1 MEYKKIE
8 KEKYNL
14 HLIQT
19 DKFKTITV
27 KVNFKRKL
35 AKEEITKRNLL
46 VSVLTEGTKNYPSK
60 RLMEIKT
67 EDLYDLA
74 YRSINFQTG
83 KYTVLSF
90 DMTYINEKYTED
102 NMNEE
107 SFKFLHEIIYN
118 PNIDN
123 NSFNKINFNNAY
135 KSMKDSLSS
144 IKEDTI
150 MYAQMRM
157 LEEMKK
163 DIISYRSIGYESDLD
178 KITSEDLY
186 TYYLDIINNDC
197 IDIFI
202 IGDIDIDLIS
212 SLVEKYITVSNNI
225 KIDDNHFYVPSD
237 TDRSINVVKEK
248 VDKEQSTLVLGFLL
262 DNLTDFEKRYVL
274 SIYNYILGGSTE
286 SNLFQTI
293 REENSLCYYV
303 TSSNQ
308 ALTST
313 SMIRLGINAKDY
325 DDALNLINIELN
337 NMKNGNFDDNKIEN
351 AKTIYINSLSELE
364 DNPDSIISLYTG
376 IEYLKSDNIE
386 VRKEKILSVTK
397 EDIINVA
404 NKIYLS
410 VIYLLEG
417 SDDNEEE

>member
-14 HLIQT
+14 HLINT
-19 DKFKTITV
+19 DKFKTITI

-35 AKEEITKRNLL
+35 VKDEITKRNLL
-46 VSVLTEGTKNYPSK
+46 VSVLTEGTLNYPSK

-67 EDLYDLA
+67 EELYDLA
-74 YRSINFQTG
+74 YRTINFQTG
-83 KYTVLSF
+83 KYSVLSF
-90 DMTYINEKYTED
+90 DMTFINEKYTEE
-102 NMNEE
+102 NMNSE
-107 SFKFLHEIIYN
+107 SFKFLHELIYN
-118 PNIDN
+118 PNIENDA
-123 NSFNKINFNNAY
+123 FNDINFNNAY
-135 KSMKDSLSS
+135 KSMEDYLKS

-150 MYAQMRM
+150 GYSQMRM
-157 LEEMKK
+157 LEEMKQ
-163 DIISYRSIGYESDLD
+163 DIISYRTVGYL
-178 KITSEDLY
+178 EDLKNIDSKSLY
-186 TYYLDIINNDC
+186 EYYLDIIKNDC
-197 IDIFI
+197 IDIFV
-202 IGDIDIDLIS
+202 IGDFDNDLVAN
-212 SLVEKYITVSNNI
+212 LVDKYITVYDNK
-225 KIDDNHFYVPSD
+225 KIDDNHFYVPSNI
-237 TDRSINVVKEK
+237 DRKINVVREK
-248 VDKEQSTLVLGFLL
+248 VDKEQSTLVLGFIL
-262 DNLTDFEKRYVL
+262 DNLSDFEKRYVL

-286 SNLFQTI
+286 SNLFKTI

-308 ALTST
+308 ALIST
-313 SMIRLGINAKDY
+313 SMIRLGINAEDY
-325 DDALNLINIELN
+325 DDALNLINMELN
-337 NMKNGNFDDNKIEN
+337 NMKNGNFDDSKIEN

-376 IEYLKSDNIE
+376 IEYLKSDTID

-417 SDDNEEE
+417 SDNNE

>member
-14 HLIQT
+14 HLINT
-19 DKFKTITV
+19 DKFKTITI

-35 AKEEITKRNLL
+35 VKDEITKRNLL
-46 VSVLTEGTKNYPSK
+46 VSVLTEGTLNYPSK

-67 EDLYDLA
+67 EELYDLA
-74 YRSINFQTG
+74 YRTINFQTG
-83 KYTVLSF
+83 KYSVLSF
-90 DMTYINEKYTED
+90 DMTFINEKYTEE
-102 NMNEE
+102 NMNSE

-118 PNIDN
+118 PNIENDA
-123 NSFNKINFNNAY
+123 FNDINFNNAY
-135 KSMKDSLSS
+135 KSMEDYLKS

-150 MYAQMRM
+150 GYSQMRM
-157 LEEMKK
+157 LEEMKQ
-163 DIISYRSIGYESDLD
+163 DIISYRTVGYL
-178 KITSEDLY
+178 EDLKNIDSKSLY
-186 TYYLDIINNDC
+186 EYYLDIIKNDC
-197 IDIFI
+197 IDIFV
-202 IGDIDIDLIS
+202 IGDFDNDLVAN
-212 SLVEKYITVSNNI
+212 LVDKYITVYDNK
-225 KIDDNHFYVPSD
+225 KIDDNHFYVPSNI
-237 TDRSINVVKEK
+237 DRKINVVREK
-248 VDKEQSTLVLGFLL
+248 VDKEQSTLVLGFIL
-262 DNLTDFEKRYVL
+262 DNLSDFEKRYVL

-286 SNLFQTI
+286 SNLFKTI

-308 ALTST
+308 ALIST

-325 DDALNLINIELN
+325 DDALNLINMELN
-337 NMKNGNFDDNKIEN
+337 NMKNGNFDDSKIEN

-417 SDDNEEE
+417 SDNNE

>member
-14 HLIQT
+14 HLINT
-19 DKFKTITV
+19 DKFKTITI

-35 AKEEITKRNLL
+35 VKDEITKRNLL
-46 VSVLTEGTKNYPSK
+46 VSVLTEGTLNYPSK

-67 EDLYDLA
+67 EELYDLA
-74 YRSINFQTG
+74 YRTINFQTG
-83 KYTVLSF
+83 KYSVLSF
-90 DMTYINEKYTED
+90 DMTFINEKYTEE
-102 NMNEE
+102 NMNSE

-118 PNIDN
+118 PNIENDM
-123 NSFNKINFNNAY
+123 FNDINFNNAY
-135 KSMKDSLSS
+135 KSMEDYLKS

-150 MYAQMRM
+150 GYSQMRM
-157 LEEMKK
+157 LEEMKQ
-163 DIISYRSIGYESDLD
+163 DIISYRTVGYL
-178 KITSEDLY
+178 EDLKNIDSKSLY
-186 TYYLDIINNDC
+186 EYYLDIIKNDC
-197 IDIFI
+197 IDIFV
-202 IGDIDIDLIS
+202 IGDFDNDLVAN
-212 SLVEKYITVSNNI
+212 LVDKYITVYDNK
-225 KIDDNHFYVPSD
+225 KIDDNHFYVPSNI
-237 TDRSINVVKEK
+237 DRKINVVREK
-248 VDKEQSTLVLGFLL
+248 VDKEQSTLVLGFIL
-262 DNLTDFEKRYVL
+262 DNLSDFEKRYVL

-286 SNLFQTI
+286 SNLFKTI

-308 ALTST
+308 ALIST

-325 DDALNLINIELN
+325 DDALNLINMELN
-337 NMKNGNFDDNKIEN
+337 NMKNGNFDDSKIEN

-376 IEYLKSDNIE
+376 IEYLKSDTID

-417 SDDNEEE
+417 SDNNE